1 MEDAKLTLVAR
12 TCKTCDTLKPINQ
25 FDKTYNKKCVNI
37 CYRHSCSACVRI
49 KRKEYLKQH
58 HKKTYIAK
66 SRPKKYKKHPKKICC
81 PKCNNNF
88 NL

>member
-1 MEDAKLTLVAR
+1 MEDTKQMRV
-12 TCKTCDTLKPINQ
+12 CKTCNLEKPINQ
-25 FDKTYNKKCVNI
+25 FDKSYNKKCVNV
-37 CYRHSCSACVRI
+37 CYRRSCSACVRI
-49 KRKEYLKQH
+49 ARKEYLKQH

-66 SRPKKYKKHPKKICC
+66 KRPKTYKKHPKKICC